1 MEGGKMPTVVEVID
15 LITEWAKAE
24 ICSKI
29 RLKMP
34 PKDDKES
41 NSEGYDYTQI
51 EPACFPF
58 FFPSKDKLPPSIQSP
73 FPALCVRIIEGS
85 DDLTANASSIV
96 IEFCFSTWSTGTHGK
111 DILIPDK
118 ENNLHFKEWNNK
130 EAEQYFI
137 SNFGGWRD
145 CWNWVDIALRAVRN
159 SATIKEKVQ
168 IDRNT
173 PVTYGA
179 YTDQEDTIFNYPF
192 WFAWLRFAVKRPLI
206 KNIKEYND
214 LL

>member
-1 MEGGKMPTVVEVID
+1 MPTVVEIID
-15 LITEWAKAE
+15 TITEWAKTE

-34 PKDDKES
+34 PKDDKDS
-41 NSEGYDYTQI
+41 NTEGYEYIQI
-51 EPACFPF
+51 EPVCYPF
-58 FFPSKDKLPPSIQSP
+58 FIPSKDKLPPSVLSP
-73 FPALCVRIIEGS
+73 FPALCVGIIEGT
-85 DDLTANASSIV
+85 DDLTANSGSLV
-96 IEFCFSTWSTGTHGK
+96 IEFAFSTWSTGTHGK

-118 ENNLHFKEWNNK
+118 EKNLHFKEWNEE
-130 EAEQYFI
+130 EAEQYFKP
-137 SNFGGWRD
+137 NLDGWRD
-145 CWNWVDIALRAVRN
+145 CWNWVDIGLRAVGS
-159 SATIKEKVQ
+159 SAAIKGIQ

-179 YTDQEDTIFNYPF
+179 YTNQGEIADNNPF

-206 KNIKEYND
+206 RNIKEYND